1 MYKVM
6 LIQENLDS
14 CKELKQLIDWKELNC
29 EVVSTV
35 TNMADAVVNYRKLMP
50 EIVITDIMTNDVDL
64 TSMILD
70 LRQHHRATQIIVIS
84 DQDDYHY
91 VRNALKAGVFDYL
104 LRKELNRELLRS
116 TLKDAIHYFTSYRT
130 QNIRAEGD
138 SIERLRQ
145 YMILYRNQHE
155 VNEEEVREV
164 LRGSV
169 FDEYRRDGY
178 QLAYFRIDNIRLLY
192 ESRITSHKQLQ
203 ERLRS
208 VIVDALPADQQYL
221 LLFISNHSGVLVF
234 KGMQHLRVM
243 NNCNLMIREVQEQM
257 NIEMSVTVGKAS
269 HDLNMLFQAYQY
281 LLERH
286 EARFYLGEKVIVEDE
301 EIPSFQDLDPMAT
314 NYHLDFMRAMRTRD
328 YERAEVIIMEILD
341 YMKKEFIYPKQVK
354 NYFVFLFSNV
364 EGDEMQKGLQN
375 VFHLEAWLD
384 LISNA
389 ETAQMLQKVV
399 NNTIAYIRSWIKDTN
414 NNRYR
419 DDITHI
425 IEYIDENYTVKLSLK
440 TIAEAFSM
448 NESYLSRMFKN
459 ETGKNLIYFIN
470 EKKMRKAM
478 ELLEDPNMTIKKVA
492 NMVGINDQFYFNKV
506 FKKFYH
512 VSPSEYRKH
521 QKQEI

>member
-286 EARFYLGEKVIVEDE
+286 EARFYLGEKVIVED
-301 EIPSFQDLDPMAT
+301 
-314 NYHLDFMRAMRTRD
+314 
-328 YERAEVIIMEILD
+328 
-341 YMKKEFIYPKQVK
+341 
-354 NYFVFLFSNV
+354 
-364 EGDEMQKGLQN
+364 
-375 VFHLEAWLD
+375 
-384 LISNA
+384 
-389 ETAQMLQKVV
+389 
-399 NNTIAYIRSWIKDTN
+399 
-414 NNRYR
+414 
-419 DDITHI
+419 
-425 IEYIDENYTVKLSLK
+425 
-440 TIAEAFSM
+440 
-448 NESYLSRMFKN
+448 
-459 ETGKNLIYFIN
+459 
-470 EKKMRKAM
+470 
-478 ELLEDPNMTIKKVA
+478 
-492 NMVGINDQFYFNKV
+492 
-506 FKKFYH
+506 
-512 VSPSEYRKH
+512 
-521 QKQEI
+521 